1 MELLDRYLQAVKK
14 HLPWQRQDDIIAELR
29 ANLESQLEEKEA
41 ALGRPLTTAEAEE
54 WIKQLGAPILVAA
67 GYQPQH
73 YLIGPAVFPIYWY
86 VLKLACA
93 WALIIYSIVCVVQ
106 ILTGSNP
113 GVDELFEAVLHAPG
127 ALMTTA
133 VWVTLTFAA
142 IEFAI
147 AHSYVKFPTMVA
159 PSAAWSPGGLPPLD
173 SKLAAGKKPRSFA
186 QAVVEAVFGFLFLAW
201 LLLIPKHPWLLFG
214 PGAPYLNASPYQL
227 GPVWVQF
234 YWWIVALNVL
244 QVGWGCID
252 LLRGTWQKKRPVLR
266 LAMKAF
272 GLIPVVL
279 LVTAPNQVT
288 VLLKHPELDAARYG
302 ATLDTINLGINR
314 AFLMI
319 LVIASLQLIWDI
331 GRMSVDAWRRR
342 EAAMR

>member
-1 MELLDRYLQAVKK
+1 MDLLDRYLQAVKK
-14 HLPWQRQDDIIAELR
+14 HLPWQRQDDIVAELR

-41 ALGRPLTTAEAEE
+41 ALGRPLTSAEAEE
-54 WIKQLGAPILVAA
+54 WIKQLGSPLQVAA
-67 GYQPQH
+67 GYQPQQ
-73 YLIGPAVFPIYWY
+73 YLIGPAVFPTYWY
-86 VLKLACA
+86 VLKLACT

-106 ILTGSNP
+106 IFAGPNP
-113 GVDELFEAVLHAPG
+113 SVDALLEALLHVPG

-133 VWVTLTFAA
+133 VWVTLIFAA

-159 PSAAWSPGGLPPLD
+159 PSAAWSPGALPPFN
-173 SKLAAGKKPRSFA
+173 SEFVAGKKPRSFS

-201 LLLIPKHPWLLFG
+201 LLLLPKHPWLLFG
-214 PGAPYLNASPYQL
+214 PGALYLNASPYQL

-244 QVGWGCID
+244 QLGWSCID
-252 LLRGTWQKKRPVLR
+252 LLRGTRQKKRPVLH

-272 GLIPVVL
+272 GMIPLVLLLTVPNHATVVL
-279 LVTAPNQVT
+279 KNPA
-288 VLLKHPELDAARYG
+288 LDAARYG
-302 ATLDTINLGINR
+302 VTLDTINVSIYRG
-314 AFLMI
+314 FLFI
-319 LVIASLQLIWDI
+319 FAIATLQLVWDI